1 MADEAPLFDQ
11 VESWLDAYRH
21 HVMTVRSPDGMS
33 QMPMVPQFRLDEV
46 LDLLEKLEK
55 QFSLAPKL
63 RRAFEGANGI
73 VVKQNEYIFGL
84 SELDLE
90 RIRRLLR
97 VNDRLGGRETKDEK
111 QAGQ

>member
-1 MADEAPLFDQ
+1 MENEQ

-21 HVMTVRSPDGMS
+21 HVMTVRSPDGMT
-33 QMPMVPQFRLDEV
+33 QIPMVPQFRLDEV
-46 LDLLEKLEK
+46 LDLLENLEK

-63 RRAFEGANGI
+63 RRAFEGANG
-73 VVKQNEYIFGL
+73 VVVRQNEYIVGL

-97 VNDRLGGRETKDEK
+97 VNERMQPPPTEK
-111 QAGQ
+111 EKP